1 MMTGLI
7 QDQNLEKQIEKQI
20 GCMSGFLHIFDR
32 QQILTGKRI
41 YSTKRLPSST
51 GADASPESVKSVKS
65 VKFVHSNAIRETEKP
80 VVKAEP
86 DVTVPESPDRFQRS
100 PAANSNV
107 FPATTPPRSPL
118 PLPIFE
124 MKEGSMKNSW
134 KFCKEMP
141 RLSLDSRAT
150 VDSKGSLCAKE
161 IQRTN
166 DESYDKQRRSP
177 SVIARLMGLDQ
188 LPSSSS
194 DSVSSPETVKKP
206 ELRRSASESR
216 VSRDLFHSRFI
227 ECNNSQ
233 VKQQLNQSDETNLNS
248 IIRESAITAN
258 TNGNGN
264 GNINRNVQSGRV
276 MESMK
281 YSRNQKN
288 EAPKASQW
296 RSPQQRRSFFDTA
309 DVFPEPKQTNV
320 PVYVDSEKS
329 LKLRGI
335 DEQAKDLETLKHI
348 LEALQFKGLLH
359 CNRPLTRDSQRNF
372 VYDPSF
378 LSDEVNTGHMK
389 PWRSPGPNRRYSSEI
404 SPSASPR
411 KDRGVVDRSGRS
423 PVRARNSPNSKS
435 GNTIVKR
442 KLLTIETERRIHESS
457 DSRRNSPINSP
468 KLTPKRSG
476 NRSDH
481 YSVTNHSPRS
491 NRSTETVYSK
501 HKVVRN
507 LLIEDESSSFSES
520 SGSTTSQSDLE
531 RSKLEEN
538 REGKSLLARCDKLL
552 HSIAEM
558 NSITE
563 SHTSFNSVIPSPVS
577 VLDSA
582 FDKDESSSPSPVMKR
597 SIDFKDLT
605 VDLEEDIWRSVISP
619 ASSTKDDEFLFIA
632 DDSDFTYISE
642 ILRAL
647 KYVSDDSSVFYFL
660 EKQQKARNS
669 LENDTTRC
677 SKLRRK
683 LVFDAVN
690 EIIDRNR
697 ELPPWKLTESN
708 DSVNQICLEFQKIR
722 EPETAENLLDLIC
735 TLLKK
740 DLAGNNVWSDQPVEV
755 SEAVLYI
762 ERLIFKD
769 LVSETIRDLAE
780 FAGKTSMVFAPR
792 RKLVF

>member
-86 DVTVPESPDRFQRS
+86 DVPVPESPDRFQRS

-188 LPSSSS
+188 LPSSS

-233 VKQQLNQSDETNLNS
+233 VKQQPNQSDETNLNS
-248 IIRESAITAN
+248 IIRESAIIAN

-264 GNINRNVQSGRV
+264 SNRNVGKV
-276 MESMK
+276 TESMK
-281 YSRNQKN
+281 YSRNLKN

-378 LSDEVNTGHMK
+378 LSDEVNTVHMK

-411 KDRGVVDRSGRS
+411 KDRGVLDRSGRS
-423 PVRARNSPNSKS
+423 PVRARNSPNSKT

-442 KLLTIETERRIHESS
+442 KPLTIETERRVHESS
-457 DSRRNSPINSP
+457 ESRRNSPINSP

-669 LENDTTRC
+669 LENDTKTC

-697 ELPPWKLTESN
+697 ELLPWKLTESS

-780 FAGKTSMVFAPR
+780 FAGKTTMVFAPR

>member
-227 ECNNSQ
+227 ECNNS
-233 VKQQLNQSDETNLNS
+233 
-248 IIRESAITAN
+248 
-258 TNGNGN
+258 
-264 GNINRNVQSGRV
+264 QSGRV